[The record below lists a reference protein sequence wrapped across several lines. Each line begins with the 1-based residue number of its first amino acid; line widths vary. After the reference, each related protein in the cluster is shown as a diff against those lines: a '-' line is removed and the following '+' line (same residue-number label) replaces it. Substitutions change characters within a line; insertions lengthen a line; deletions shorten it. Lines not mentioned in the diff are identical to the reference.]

1 MLVFGIVSR
10 VEDATAQTREW
21 QGVEIVSGKSILRG
35 VRFPSEEITD
45 SVVGNTIFFEMDEV
59 PGMRG
64 HYTGHVIKAI
74 LP

>member
-1 MLVFGIVSR
+1 
-10 VEDATAQTREW
+10 
-21 QGVEIVSGKSILRG
+21 
-35 VRFPSEEITD
+35 
-45 SVVGNTIFFEMDEV
+45 VVGNTIFFEMDEV